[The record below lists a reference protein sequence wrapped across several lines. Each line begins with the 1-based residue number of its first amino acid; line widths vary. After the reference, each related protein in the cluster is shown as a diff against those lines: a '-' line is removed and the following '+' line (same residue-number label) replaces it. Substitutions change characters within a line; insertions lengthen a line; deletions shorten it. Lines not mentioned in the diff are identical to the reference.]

1 MNSLEDLQEIFLN
14 TTDKEKM
21 KQLFEE
27 VFTSRELKDFALR
40 WSLMNDL
47 YQGLPQRE
55 IAANHKISLCK
66 ITRGSKILKKEGS
79 YCKQILSDRYDDHL
93 HL

>member
-1 MNSLEDLQEIFLN
+1 MDSLEDLIEIFTN
-14 TTDKEKM
+14 TTDKDKM
-21 KQLFEE
+21 KHLFDEL
-27 VFTSRELKDFALR
+27 FTTKEQSDFALR

-47 YQGLPQRE
+47 YQGIPQRE

-66 ITRGSKILKKEGS
+66 ITRGSKILKKEDS
-79 YCKQILSDRYDDHL
+79 YCKKILSDRYDDHL

>member
-1 MNSLEDLQEIFLN
+1 MNSLEDLQEIFTT

-21 KQLFEE
+21 KQLFDEL
-27 VFTSRELKDFALR
+27 FTTREQKDFALR

-66 ITRGSKILKKEGS
+66 ITRGSKILKQEGS
-79 YCKQILSDRYDDHL
+79 YCKKILSDRYDDHL
-93 HL
+93 HI